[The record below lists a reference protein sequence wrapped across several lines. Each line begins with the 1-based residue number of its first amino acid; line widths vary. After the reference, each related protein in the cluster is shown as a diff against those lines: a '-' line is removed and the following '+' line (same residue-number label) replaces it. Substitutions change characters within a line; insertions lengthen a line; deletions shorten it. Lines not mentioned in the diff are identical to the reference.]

1 MEQAQVRH
9 VQINVQQ
16 VNIVQPEVQVVQAVH
31 QINGQMQEHHHASQ
45 NVVV

>member
-1 MEQAQVRH
+1 MEQVQVRH
-9 VQINVQQ
+9 AQISVEQ
-16 VNIVQPEVQVVQAVH
+16 VNIVQLEVQAVQTVH

>member
-1 MEQAQVRH
+1 MEQAHQVL
-9 VQINVQQ
+9 VQISVQLE
-16 VNIVQPEVQVVQAVH
+16 NIVQPEVQAVQTVH